1 MDGKSKK
8 DYMRV
13 LDADLTDLLGDEDE
27 SIKKPPSRITHGGG
41 SGRINTGKSK
51 SSVLDEDFFSKLAAE
66 AENDEPGS
74 DVSDADPQ
82 AVLNK
87 MEDIDDMDADLFG
100 KMKKTGPPASQH
112 FKAGPGQLAQ
122 TRGPKTPVPAVTEC
136 TAQKKSQSSP
146 AHLAPAKVVEDGQ
159 KGISGSPAIPA
170 HPYKK
175 YSFNDDDPLDG
186 LLSDE
191 EETKNMKE
199 KKPLETEKAKPQ
211 PSDNSAAKNEFNT
224 APLPASSKRP
234 VGTSKRCDEITFD
247 DDGDDLVDALGM
259 SDSPKSVKK
268 EASREEDDRRPA
280 RSKFDELLGRGTASK
295 LLERPATGE
304 RKDSAQQQRA
314 PAGSSQGLGEEEFTF
329 GSYMPS
335 AASSAEGR
343 RSGPSSRR
351 SVRFY
356 GNDNQRKAEE
366 ADIMGGLD
374 RGRDKLSTSATP
386 GTPTILATPPQTTQS
401 SRGGPS
407 DWLGLKGDSFDDPK
421 EPASKQNTQLGTSK
435 MGGVDNAVALEPIA
449 VTPSAIGS
457 SSRKLSLSDSKLG
470 APIMEHA
477 GAGAVIGDDDEDW
490 LLKSLSR
497 KKSQVSALGDDKK
510 IEGFRG
516 SGVDASISKSG
527 ITSSS
532 QHDDLLMDSSAEDR
546 LAATHKNRND
556 SATPTLVSSSRRE
569 HLNGHD
575 ARIAALIGQPMEQSS
590 FYHAIQPQLG
600 PGYLSQSLFP
610 GNPLSYYQPCQ
621 QAAHLMTPQAHGQA
635 ILGQAVGQS
644 FIQTDSSQQ
653 TQAFTI
659 ELDTKMRRLQ
669 MERDQLKSLLDTV
682 QQRHK
687 EDMDILEEGHKQRVR
702 LLQDS
707 WERREA
713 SLRQELEEAA
723 GRHSAL
729 QREAESERARL
740 ASTWQCRVADAEQ
753 EAMRQ
758 AERLAELQRHSI
770 MEMRRDHEEQIQ
782 RLKRLKDQEIDA
794 VTSATSQ
801 TRSLNGVIEQME
813 SLSGRMGELTNR
825 VESTH
830 HSSTHELEMETR
842 SRTAQLHELKDRL
855 DRQHRDMEEE
865 RARLQ
870 YVISK
875 MEARLGEQTRQLEQE
890 RWKVK
895 SEQGKME
902 SLKRG
907 LEEERRVMMQQLNL
921 EREELDRA
929 KTLLLKEQEAVMAR
943 CGEERK
949 RLAAESAEAQEW
961 RARRADGAEREAARQ
976 AERDAQRE
984 AAVIKLAQSQADLTV
999 RAGDLKSRE
1008 DQLNKEREVLERE
1021 RQELQREREKL
1032 NALAQSLNLQAQ
1044 ELDSMMKASSEKY
1057 ADGERVL
1064 RQARR
1069 IEGEHQ
1075 SRLDNIHHQ
1084 MEALREHEQRVVQ
1097 EKASMAQERR
1107 NMGHLPGTPTPKLH
1121 SKYRLRHMDTHCN
1134 TSLPPSTSGANLQSA
1149 LVQSLTSS
1157 AAAELHA
1164 KLTLFKHT
1172 ASQDRDFLEDEE
1184 HFLRSL
1190 KKSSNQSS
1198 LSFA

>member
-1 MDGKSKK
+1 
-8 DYMRV
+8 MRV

-146 AHLAPAKVVEDGQ
+146 AHLAPAKD
-159 KGISGSPAIPA
+159 
-170 HPYKK
+170 PYKK
-175 YSFNDDDPLDG
+175 YSFNEDDDPLDG

-211 PSDNSAAKNEFNT
+211 PT
-224 APLPASSKRP
+224 PLPASSKRP

-314 PAGSSQGLGEEEFTF
+314 PGSSQGLGEEEFTF

-351 SVRFY
+351 SVS
-356 GNDNQRKAEE
+356 
-366 ADIMGGLD
+366 
-374 RGRDKLSTSATP
+374 RDKLSTSATP

-421 EPASKQNTQLGTSK
+421 EPASKQNTQLGTS
-435 MGGVDNAVALEPIA
+435 N
-449 VTPSAIGS
+449 
-457 SSRKLSLSDSKLG
+457 KLG

-497 KKSQVSALGDDKK
+497 KKSQVSGLGDDKK

-516 SGVDASISKSG
+516 SGVDASIRRSENISNTGAAKVQILLKYKADKADPSVP
-527 ITSSS
+527 
-532 QHDDLLMDSSAEDR
+532 QH
-546 LAATHKNRND
+546 ATHTCPRTTQPSLPTNP
-556 SATPTLVSSSRRE
+556 ATIFPLVAVQEPPPVSHPSE
-569 HLNGHD
+569 HPPVVP
-575 ARIAALIGQPMEQSS
+575 ALIGQPMEQSS

-610 GNPLSYYQPCQ
+610 GNPLSYYQPWTGCRSK
-621 QAAHLMTPQAHGQA
+621 LY
-635 ILGQAVGQS
+635 S
-644 FIQTDSSQQ
+644 Q

-659 ELDTKMRRLQ
+659 ELDTKQMRRLQ

-687 EDMDILEEGHKQRVR
+687 EDMDILEEGHK
-702 LLQDS
+702 
-707 WERREA
+707 
-713 SLRQELEEAA
+713 
-723 GRHSAL
+723 
-729 QREAESERARL
+729 
-740 ASTWQCRVADAEQ
+740 
-753 EAMRQ
+753 
-758 AERLAELQRHSI
+758 
-770 MEMRRDHEEQIQ
+770 
-782 RLKRLKDQEIDA
+782 
-794 VTSATSQ
+794 
-801 TRSLNGVIEQME
+801 
-813 SLSGRMGELTNR
+813 
-825 VESTH
+825 
-830 HSSTHELEMETR
+830 
-842 SRTAQLHELKDRL
+842 
-855 DRQHRDMEEE
+855 
-865 RARLQ
+865 
-870 YVISK
+870 
-875 MEARLGEQTRQLEQE
+875 
-890 RWKVK
+890 
-895 SEQGKME
+895 
-902 SLKRG
+902 
-907 LEEERRVMMQQLNL
+907 
-921 EREELDRA
+921 
-929 KTLLLKEQEAVMAR
+929 
-943 CGEERK
+943 
-949 RLAAESAEAQEW
+949 
-961 RARRADGAEREAARQ
+961 
-976 AERDAQRE
+976 
-984 AAVIKLAQSQADLTV
+984 
-999 RAGDLKSRE
+999 
-1008 DQLNKEREVLERE
+1008 
-1021 RQELQREREKL
+1021 
-1032 NALAQSLNLQAQ
+1032 
-1044 ELDSMMKASSEKY
+1044 
-1057 ADGERVL
+1057 
-1064 RQARR
+1064 
-1069 IEGEHQ
+1069 
-1075 SRLDNIHHQ
+1075 
-1084 MEALREHEQRVVQ
+1084 
-1097 EKASMAQERR
+1097 
-1107 NMGHLPGTPTPKLH
+1107 
-1121 SKYRLRHMDTHCN
+1121 
-1134 TSLPPSTSGANLQSA
+1134 
-1149 LVQSLTSS
+1149 
-1157 AAAELHA
+1157 
-1164 KLTLFKHT
+1164 
-1172 ASQDRDFLEDEE
+1172 
-1184 HFLRSL
+1184 
-1190 KKSSNQSS
+1190 
-1198 LSFA
+1198 

>member
-1 MDGKSKK
+1 MVNNSDGVAAHEEE
-8 DYMRV
+8 RG
-13 LDADLTDLLGDEDE
+13 LQE
-27 SIKKPPSRITHGGG
+27 SAEASG
-41 SGRINTGKSK
+41 SPLKRFVRSCSYNLALYC

-82 AVLNK
+82 AVLNT

-122 TRGPKTPVPAVTEC
+122 TRGPKTPVPAVTES
-136 TAQKKSQSSP
+136 TAQEKSQSSP
-146 AHLAPAKVVEDGQ
+146 ARLAPAKVVEDGQ
-159 KGISGSPAIPA
+159 KGISGSLAIA
-170 HPYKK
+170 ARPYKK
-175 YSFNDDDPLDG
+175 LSFNDDDPLDG

-191 EETKNMKE
+191 EETKNIKE
-199 KKPLETEKAKPQ
+199 KKPLETEKAKSQ
-211 PSDNSAAKNEFNT
+211 PSDNSAAKNEYNT
-224 APLPASSKRP
+224 APSPASSKRP
-234 VGTSKRCDEITFD
+234 VGTSKRYDEITFD
-247 DDGDDLVDALGM
+247 DDGNDLVDALGM
-259 SDSPKSVKK
+259 SDSPKPVKK

-356 GNDNQRKAEE
+356 GDDNQRKTEE

-374 RGRDKLSTSATP
+374 SGGGKLSTSATP
-386 GTPTILATPPQTTQS
+386 GTPTTLATPPQTTQS

-421 EPASKQNTQLGTSK
+421 EPASKPNTQLGTSK
-435 MGGVDNAVALEPIA
+435 MGGVDNAVALEPMA

-457 SSRKLSLSDSKLG
+457 SSRKLSLSDSKPG
-470 APIMEHA
+470 ATVAEHA

-497 KKSQVSALGDDKK
+497 KKSQASAVGDDKK
-510 IEGFRG
+510 VAGFRG
-516 SGVDASISKSG
+516 SGVDASVSKSG

-532 QHDDLLMDSSAEDR
+532 QHDDLLMSSSAEDR
-546 LAATHKNRND
+546 LAATHIHRND
-556 SATPTLVSSSRRE
+556 AAAATLVSSSRRE

-575 ARIAALIGQPMEQSS
+575 ARIAG
-590 FYHAIQPQLG
+590 
-600 PGYLSQSLFP
+600 
-610 GNPLSYYQPCQ
+610 Q

-653 TQAFTI
+653 AQAFTI

-687 EDMDILEEGHKQRVR
+687 EDMDILEEGHKQRMR

-713 SLRQELEEAA
+713 SLRRELEEVA

-729 QREAESERARL
+729 QREAESERTRL
-740 ASTWQCRVADAEQ
+740 ASAWQYRVADAEQ

-830 HSSTHELEMETR
+830 HSSTHELEMEAR
-842 SRTAQLHELKDRL
+842 SRNAQLHELKDRL

-870 YVISK
+870 DVISK

-895 SEQGKME
+895 SEQCKME
-902 SLKRG
+902 SLQRG
-907 LEEERRVMMQQLNL
+907 LEEERRVVMQQLNL

-961 RARRADGAEREAARQ
+961 RARRADGAEREAARK

-1008 DQLNKEREVLERE
+1008 DQLNRERQVLERE

-1057 ADGERVL
+1057 ADGERAL
-1064 RQARR
+1064 RQARH

-1134 TSLPPSTSGANLQSA
+1134 TSLPPSTSGANFQSA

>member
-575 ARIAALIGQPMEQSS
+575 ARIAG
-590 FYHAIQPQLG
+590 
-600 PGYLSQSLFP
+600 
-610 GNPLSYYQPCQ
+610 Q

-659 ELDTKMRRLQ
+659 ELDTKQMRRLQ

>member
-314 PAGSSQGLGEEEFTF
+314 PGSSQGLGEEEFTF

-659 ELDTKMRRLQ
+659 ELDTKQMRRLQ

>member
-1 MDGKSKK
+1 
-8 DYMRV
+8 MRV
-13 LDADLTDLLGDEDE
+13 CICICNL
-27 SIKKPPSRITHGGG
+27 HCVV
-41 SGRINTGKSK
+41 INT
-51 SSVLDEDFFSKLAAE
+51 
-66 AENDEPGS
+66 
-74 DVSDADPQ
+74 
-82 AVLNK
+82 
-87 MEDIDDMDADLFG
+87 
-100 KMKKTGPPASQH
+100 
-112 FKAGPGQLAQ
+112 
-122 TRGPKTPVPAVTEC
+122 
-136 TAQKKSQSSP
+136 
-146 AHLAPAKVVEDGQ
+146 VVEDGQ
-159 KGISGSPAIPA
+159 KGISGSPAIA
-170 HPYKK
+170 ARPYKK
-175 YSFNDDDPLDG
+175 LSFNDDDPLDG

-191 EETKNMKE
+191 EETKDMKE
-199 KKPLETEKAKPQ
+199 KKPLETEKAKSQ
-211 PSDNSAAKNEFNT
+211 PSDNSAAKNEYNT
-224 APLPASSKRP
+224 APSPASSKRP
-234 VGTSKRCDEITFD
+234 VGTSKRYDEITFD
-247 DDGDDLVDALGM
+247 DDGNDLVDALGM
-259 SDSPKSVKK
+259 SDSPKPVKK

-314 PAGSSQGLGEEEFTF
+314 PGSSQGLGEEEFTF

-356 GNDNQRKAEE
+356 GDDNQRETEE

-374 RGRDKLSTSATP
+374 SGGGKLSTSATP
-386 GTPTILATPPQTTQS
+386 GTPTTLATPPQTTQS

-421 EPASKQNTQLGTSK
+421 EPVSKPNTQLGTSK
-435 MGGVDNAVALEPIA
+435 MGGVDNAVALEPMA

-457 SSRKLSLSDSKLG
+457 SSRKLSLFDSKPG
-470 APIMEHA
+470 ATVAEHA

-497 KKSQVSALGDDKK
+497 KKSQASAVGDDKK
-510 IEGFRG
+510 VAGFRG
-516 SGVDASISKSG
+516 SGVDASVSKSG

-532 QHDDLLMDSSAEDR
+532 QHDDLLMSSSAEDR
-546 LAATHKNRND
+546 LAATHIHRND
-556 SATPTLVSSSRRE
+556 AAAPTLVSSSRRE

-575 ARIAALIGQPMEQSS
+575 ARIADKADPSVPQHATHTCPRTTQPSLPTNPATIFSLVAVQEPPPVSHPSEHPPVAPALIGQPMEQSG

-600 PGYLSQSLFP
+600 PGHLSQSLFP
-610 GNPLSYYQPCQ
+610 GIPLSYYQPCQ

-653 TQAFTI
+653 AQAFTI

-713 SLRQELEEAA
+713 SLRRELEEVA

-729 QREAESERARL
+729 QREAESERTRL
-740 ASTWQCRVADAEQ
+740 ASAWQCRVADAEQ

-830 HSSTHELEMETR
+830 HSSTHELEMEAR
-842 SRTAQLHELKDRL
+842 SRNAQLHELKDRL

-870 YVISK
+870 DVISK

-895 SEQGKME
+895 SEQCKME
-902 SLKRG
+902 SLQRG
-907 LEEERRVMMQQLNL
+907 LEEERRVVMQQLNL

-961 RARRADGAEREAARQ
+961 RARQADGAEREAARK

-1008 DQLNKEREVLERE
+1008 DQLNRERQVLERE

-1057 ADGERVL
+1057 ADGERAL
-1064 RQARR
+1064 RQARH

-1097 EKASMAQERR
+1097 EKSSMAQERR

-1121 SKYRLRHMDTHCN
+1121 SKYRLRHTDTHCN
-1134 TSLPPSTSGANLQSA
+1134 TSLPPSTSGANFQSA

>member
-41 SGRINTGKSK
+41 SGRFNMGKSK

-82 AVLNK
+82 AVLNT
-87 MEDIDDMDADLFG
+87 MEDVDDMDADLFG

-122 TRGPKTPVPAVTEC
+122 TRGPKIPVPAVTES
-136 TAQKKSQSSP
+136 TAQEKSQSSL
-146 AHLAPAKVVEDGQ
+146 ARLAPAKVVEDGQ
-159 KGISGSPAIPA
+159 KGISGSPAIA
-170 HPYKK
+170 ARPYKK
-175 YSFNDDDPLDG
+175 LSFNDDDPLDG

-191 EETKNMKE
+191 EETKDMKE
-199 KKPLETEKAKPQ
+199 KKPLETEKAKSQ
-211 PSDNSAAKNEFNT
+211 PSDNSAAKNEYNT
-224 APLPASSKRP
+224 APSPASSKRP
-234 VGTSKRCDEITFD
+234 VGTSKRYDEITFD
-247 DDGDDLVDALGM
+247 DDGNDLVDALGM
-259 SDSPKSVKK
+259 SDSPKPVKK

-356 GNDNQRKAEE
+356 GDDNQRETEE

-374 RGRDKLSTSATP
+374 SGGGMLSTSATP
-386 GTPTILATPPQTTQS
+386 GTPTTLATPPQTTQS

-421 EPASKQNTQLGTSK
+421 EPVSKPNTQLGTSK
-435 MGGVDNAVALEPIA
+435 MGGVDNAVALEPMA

-457 SSRKLSLSDSKLG
+457 SSRKLSLFDSKPG
-470 APIMEHA
+470 ATVAEHA

-497 KKSQVSALGDDKK
+497 KKSQASAVGDDKK
-510 IEGFRG
+510 VAGFRG
-516 SGVDASISKSG
+516 SGVDASVSKSG

-532 QHDDLLMDSSAEDR
+532 QHDDLLMSSSAEDR
-546 LAATHKNRND
+546 LAATHIHRND
-556 SATPTLVSSSRRE
+556 AAAPTLVSSSRRE

-575 ARIAALIGQPMEQSS
+575 ARIAALIGQPMEQSG

-600 PGYLSQSLFP
+600 PGHLSQSLFP
-610 GNPLSYYQPCQ
+610 GIPLSYYQPYQ

-653 TQAFTI
+653 AQAFTI

-713 SLRQELEEAA
+713 SLRRELEEVA

-729 QREAESERARL
+729 QREAESERTRL
-740 ASTWQCRVADAEQ
+740 ASAWQCRVADAEQ

-830 HSSTHELEMETR
+830 HSSTHELEMEAR
-842 SRTAQLHELKDRL
+842 SRNAQLHELKDRL

-870 YVISK
+870 DVISK

-895 SEQGKME
+895 SEQCKME
-902 SLKRG
+902 SLQRG
-907 LEEERRVMMQQLNL
+907 LEEERRVVMQQLNL

-961 RARRADGAEREAARQ
+961 RARQADGAEREAARK

-1008 DQLNKEREVLERE
+1008 DQLNRERQVLERE

-1057 ADGERVL
+1057 ADGERAL
-1064 RQARR
+1064 RQARH

-1097 EKASMAQERR
+1097 EKSSMAQERR

-1121 SKYRLRHMDTHCN
+1121 SKYRLRHTDTHCN
-1134 TSLPPSTSGANLQSA
+1134 TSLPPSTSGANFQSA

>member
-659 ELDTKMRRLQ
+659 ELDTKQMRRLQ

-1134 TSLPPSTSGANLQSA
+1134 TSLPPSS
-1149 LVQSLTSS
+1149 
-1157 AAAELHA
+1157 
-1164 KLTLFKHT
+1164 FY
-1172 ASQDRDFLEDEE
+1172 FL
-1184 HFLRSL
+1184 L
-1190 KKSSNQSS
+1190 
-1198 LSFA
+1198 

>member
-1 MDGKSKK
+1 MRNPGARCGLDGKSKK

-41 SGRINTGKSK
+41 SGRFNMGKSK

-82 AVLNK
+82 AVLNT
-87 MEDIDDMDADLFG
+87 MEDVDDMDADLFG

-122 TRGPKTPVPAVTEC
+122 TRGPKIPVPAVTES
-136 TAQKKSQSSP
+136 TAQEKSQSSL
-146 AHLAPAKVVEDGQ
+146 ARLAPAKGKSVY
-159 KGISGSPAIPA
+159 ILYIIFCF
-170 HPYKK
+170 Y
-175 YSFNDDDPLDG
+175 DDPLDG

-191 EETKNMKE
+191 EETKDMKE
-199 KKPLETEKAKPQ
+199 KKPLETEKAKSQ
-211 PSDNSAAKNEFNT
+211 PTPS
-224 APLPASSKRP
+224 PASSKRP
-234 VGTSKRCDEITFD
+234 VGTSKRYDEITFD
-247 DDGDDLVDALGM
+247 DDGNDLVDALGM
-259 SDSPKSVKK
+259 SDSPKPVKK

-314 PAGSSQGLGEEEFTF
+314 PGSSQGLGEEEFTF

-351 SVRFY
+351 SVR
-356 GNDNQRKAEE
+356 
-366 ADIMGGLD
+366 GG
-374 RGRDKLSTSATP
+374 GMLSTSATP
-386 GTPTILATPPQTTQS
+386 GTPTTLATPPQTTQS

-421 EPASKQNTQLGTSK
+421 EPVSKPNTQLGTSK
-435 MGGVDNAVALEPIA
+435 MGGVDNAVALEPMA

-457 SSRKLSLSDSKLG
+457 SSRKLSLFDSKPG
-470 APIMEHA
+470 ATVAEHA

-497 KKSQVSALGDDKK
+497 KKSQASAVGDDKK
-510 IEGFRG
+510 VAGFRG
-516 SGVDASISKSG
+516 SGVDANKADPSVP
-527 ITSSS
+527 
-532 QHDDLLMDSSAEDR
+532 QH
-546 LAATHKNRND
+546 ATHTCPRTTQPSLPTNP
-556 SATPTLVSSSRRE
+556 ATIFSLVAVQEPPPVSHPSE
-569 HLNGHD
+569 HPPV
-575 ARIAALIGQPMEQSS
+575 APALIGQPMEQSG

-600 PGYLSQSLFP
+600 PGHLSQSLFP
-610 GNPLSYYQPCQ
+610 GIPLSYYQP
-621 QAAHLMTPQAHGQA
+621 
-635 ILGQAVGQS
+635 
-644 FIQTDSSQQ
+644 
-653 TQAFTI
+653 FTI
-659 ELDTKMRRLQ
+659 CAQQMRRLQ

-713 SLRQELEEAA
+713 SLRRELEEVA

-729 QREAESERARL
+729 QREAESERTRL
-740 ASTWQCRVADAEQ
+740 ASAWQCRVADAEQ

-830 HSSTHELEMETR
+830 HSSTHELEMEAR
-842 SRTAQLHELKDRL
+842 SRNAQLHELKDRL

-870 YVISK
+870 DVISK

-895 SEQGKME
+895 SEQCKME
-902 SLKRG
+902 SLQRG
-907 LEEERRVMMQQLNL
+907 LEEERRVVMQQLNL

-961 RARRADGAEREAARQ
+961 RARQADGAEREAARK

-1008 DQLNKEREVLERE
+1008 DQLNRERQVLERE

-1044 ELDSMMKASSEKY
+1044 ELDSMMKVASSEKY
-1057 ADGERVL
+1057 ADGERAL
-1064 RQARR
+1064 RQARH

-1097 EKASMAQERR
+1097 EKSSMAQERR

-1121 SKYRLRHMDTHCN
+1121 SKYRLRHTDTHCN
-1134 TSLPPSTSGANLQSA
+1134 TSLPPSTSGANFQSA